1 MKARQR
7 SAWVSSVAAAI
18 ALAVPAACTAA
29 TATIGSDLGA
39 LPGAGEGVCAFS
51 GPAGHSRTC
60 TEAQLQ
66 LTPGHLAPG
75 GLKARAAGT
84 ILRWS
89 VRSGTPSPSTARV
102 KLRLRA
108 LDGEDEPGPATP
120 FVELPLDPPG
130 IHTFPAQ
137 LPVEKGD
144 RLAVETVVTT
154 LDGGVAYAP
163 IAHLEP
169 GVGSLTEWG
178 STLFPTIEIA
188 PDSTREDAELLL
200 SADLDFDRTPPRTK
214 LTYPVRQNFLVEKK
228 VLIHLRSNE
237 AATAIASGQLE
248 IPSRHAIFGL
258 YGVKAAVGAG
268 KRVTLRLRLAKN
280 TLKAARLAY
289 ANGRK
294 IVIKVTTSASD
305 AAGNDSGV
313 AVATIRPT
321 PPRR

>member
-1 MKARQR
+1 MKAIER
-7 SAWVSSVAAAI
+7 SALVSVVAAAI
-18 ALAVPAACTAA
+18 ALTVPTASSAA
-29 TATIGSDLGA
+29 TTIGSKLSA
-39 LPGAGEGVCAFS
+39 LPDANVGVCAFS
-51 GPAGHSRTC
+51 DPAGGTRTC
-60 TEAQLQ
+60 TGAQL
-66 LTPGHLAPG
+66 LLISGHLAPG
-75 GLKARAAGT
+75 GLKAGSAGT
-84 ILRWS
+84 ILSWS
-89 VRSGTPSPSTARV
+89 VRSGAPSPSTARV
-102 KLRLRA
+102 KLRLRT
-108 LDGEDEPGPATP
+108 LDDEDEPGPATP
-120 FVELPLDPPG
+120 FVELPLYQPG

-137 LPVEKGD
+137 LPVEKGE
-144 RLAVETVVTT
+144 RLAVETVVTSAGAE
-154 LDGGVAYAP
+154 LAYAP
-163 IAHLEP
+163 IVNAEA
-169 GVGSLTEWG
+169 GVGSLTEWH
-178 STLFPTIEIA
+178 SPLFPTIEIA
-188 PDSTREDAELLL
+188 PDSTREGAELLL

-228 VLIHLRSNE
+228 VLVHLRSNE

-268 KRVTLRLRLAKN
+268 KRVALRLRLAKN